1 MSPAS
6 VEIWTV
12 ALGVP
17 PQRFNFVSVNLS
29 HMILEVEAV
38 VHREL
43 LVWSL
48 AEKKSNI
55 NLSNLNFIT
64 NYLILS

>member
-29 HMILEVEAV
+29 HRILEVEAV
-38 VHREL
+38 VHREV

-48 AEKKSNI
+48 AKKKVKR
-55 NLSNLNFIT
+55 
-64 NYLILS
+64 

>member
-29 HMILEVEAV
+29 HRILEVEAV
-38 VHREL
+38 VHREV

-48 AEKKSNI
+48 AEKKVKR
-55 NLSNLNFIT
+55 
-64 NYLILS
+64 